1 MRPVLIAITLFAVL
15 WVGYLELEDFGRGM
29 LVVVIAGAAALLLPS
44 VSDPGNDGAD
54 SSDDG
59 DGGSDD

>member
-1 MRPVLIAITLFAVL
+1 VLIAITPFAVL
-15 WVGYLELEDFGRGM
+15 WVGCLVLEGLGRGM
-29 LVVVIAGAAALLLPS
+29 LVVAIAGAAALLLRS
-44 VSDPGNDGAD
+44 VSDPGDDGAD